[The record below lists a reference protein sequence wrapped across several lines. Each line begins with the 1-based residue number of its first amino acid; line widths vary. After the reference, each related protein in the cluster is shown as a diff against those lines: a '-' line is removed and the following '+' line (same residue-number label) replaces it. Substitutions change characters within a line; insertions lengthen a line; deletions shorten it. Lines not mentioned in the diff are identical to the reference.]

1 MPKPFPF
8 PVNVGTDICHR
19 LRILDIL
26 KERRI
31 ARRFIQRIL
40 TEEERAENKE
50 RIEGPLGRWE
60 RTIHIKYE
68 LLAKARNGFLE
79 EGKRGHVLKGGRK
92 GEEIFIVGDD
102 GVKAQRVT
110 SKDIWKNASDNN
122 LREQQKVSKEMG
134 ELASF
139 MAGR

>member
-8 PVNVGTDICHR
+8 PLNVGTDICHR
-19 LRILDIL
+19 LRILNTL

-60 RTIHIKYE
+60 RSIHIKYE
-68 LLAKARNGFLE
+68 LLAKARSGFLE
-79 EGKRGHVLKGGRK
+79 EGKSDDVLNGRK

-110 SKDIWKNASDNN
+110 SNDIWKNASDNN
-122 LREQQKVSKEMG
+122 LKEQQKVSKEME

-139 MAGR
+139 IAGR